1 MSQRRDIQVMM
12 DELQQTSDV
21 IKENLTSF
29 LDGLKDNNVIFD
41 HNVQKIYAVGCGDSF
56 FAAMAV
62 KNAFIKTS
70 GIEFVA
76 VEAMEFCRY
85 EVEYI
90 PKRSIVIV
98 ISYSGSVART
108 AECAIAARQH
118 GAKVVAL
125 TGNPEGKLAKLADHV
140 LLYKV
145 KSLGFAP
152 GTISF
157 TAALMSLYLI
167 AIKFG
172 QHASRSPMIKAED
185 ALIALN
191 EIVQLTTETILSLKD
206 EVYRIAD
213 RFKNQKLFYVI
224 GAGPNLG
231 IAHFGAAK
239 LIEGGELD
247 AIPQQL
253 EEWAH
258 LQYFTSSPDKVTIII
273 CPKGRAI
280 SRAKEL
286 IAEMN
291 FIDTRTIL
299 ITSGKENKLNA
310 EYELCIP
317 GNTDEIYSPLLTSV
331 VLGLISFYISYA
343 NGKSSYNFKN
353 KAEEDEHY
361 ATLHN
366 SEFYQWE
373 K

>member
-12 DELQQTSDV
+12 DELQQTSHV
-21 IKENLTSF
+21 IKENLATF
-29 LDGLKDNNVIFD
+29 LDGLKSNNAIFESD
-41 HNVQKIYAVGCGDSF
+41 VRKIYAVGCGDSL

-62 KNAFIKTS
+62 KEAFIKTS

-85 EVEYI
+85 EVENI
-90 PKRSIVIV
+90 PEGSVVFV

-108 AECAIAARQH
+108 AECATAARQH

-125 TGNPEGKLAKLADHV
+125 TGNPQGRLAKLADHV

-145 KSLGFAP
+145 ESLGFAP

-172 QHASRSPMIKAED
+172 QYPQRAPKINADE
-185 ALIALN
+185 ALKALN
-191 EIVQLTTETILSLKD
+191 DIVQLTTDTILSLKD
-206 EVYRIAD
+206 DAYRIAEK
-213 RFKNQKLFYVI
+213 FKNQKLFYVI

-258 LQYFTSSPDKVTIII
+258 LQYFTSTPEKVTLVI
-273 CPKGRAI
+273 CPEGRAI
-280 SRAKEL
+280 SRAREL
-286 IAEMN
+286 ISEMN
-291 FIDTRTIL
+291 FIDTRSIL
-299 ITSGKENKLNA
+299 ITSGKGKQLNA
-310 EYELCIP
+310 EDELCIP
-317 GNTDEIYSPLLTSV
+317 GNIDEIYTPLLTSV
-331 VLGLISFYISYA
+331 VLGLIAFYISYA
-343 NGKSSYNFKN
+343 NGKSSYNFKSQ
-353 KAEEDEHY
+353 EEEEEHY
-361 ATLHN
+361 ATLHD

-373 K
+373 H

>member
-12 DELQQTSDV
+12 DELQQTSHV
-21 IKENLTSF
+21 IKENLTTF
-29 LDGLKDNNVIFD
+29 LDGLKDNEVIFEYP
-41 HNVQKIYAVGCGDSF
+41 VKKIYAVGCGDSL

-62 KNAFIKTS
+62 KEAFIKTS
-70 GIEFVA
+70 GVEFVA
-76 VEAMEFCRY
+76 IEAMEFCRY
-85 EVEYI
+85 EAEHI
-90 PKRSIVIV
+90 PEGSIVFV

-108 AECAIAARQH
+108 AECAIAAHQH

-125 TGNPEGKLAKLADHV
+125 TGNPEGRLAKLAEHV

-145 KSLGFAP
+145 ESLGFAP

-172 QHASRSPMIKAED
+172 KNPRRTPKINAND
-185 ALIALN
+185 ALNALN
-191 EIVQLTTETILSLKD
+191 DIVQLTTETILSLKD
-206 EVYRIAD
+206 EAYRIAET
-213 RFKNQKLFYVI
+213 FKDQKLFYVI

-258 LQYFTSSPDKVTIII
+258 LQYFTSSPEKVTLII

-286 IAEMN
+286 ISEMN
-291 FIDTRTIL
+291 FIGTHSIL
-299 ITSGKENKLNA
+299 ITSGKKQQLNA
-310 EYELCIP
+310 GYELCIP
-317 GNTDEIYSPLLTSV
+317 GDIDEIYSPLLTSV
-331 VLGLISFYISYA
+331 VLGLIAFYISYA
-343 NGKSSYNFKN
+343 NGKSSYNFKSQ
-353 KAEEDEHY
+353 AEEDEHY
-361 ATLHN
+361 ATLHD

>member
-12 DELQQTSDV
+12 DELEKTSCV
-21 IKENLTSF
+21 IKENLTTF
-29 LDGLKDNNVIFD
+29 LEGLKNSETIFNHD
-41 HNVQKIYAVGCGDSF
+41 VKKIYAVGCGDSY

-62 KNAFIKTS
+62 KDAFIKTS

-85 EVEYI
+85 EAEYI
-90 PKRSIVIV
+90 PAGSIVFV

-108 AECAIAARQH
+108 AECALAARQH
-118 GAKVVAL
+118 GAMVVAL
-125 TGNPEGKLAKLADHV
+125 TGNPQGRLAKLADHT

-145 KSLGFAP
+145 ESLGFAP

-172 QHASRSPMIKAED
+172 QHPDRSPLINAQN
-185 ALIALN
+185 ALKSLGD
-191 EIVQLTTETILSLKD
+191 IVELTTETIISLKD
-206 EVYRIAD
+206 EAYRIAD
-213 RFKNQKLFYVI
+213 KFKAQKLFYVI

-258 LQYFTSSPDKVTIII
+258 LQYFTSSADKVTIII
-273 CPKGRAI
+273 CPDGRSM

-291 FIDTRTIL
+291 FIDTRSIL
-299 ITSGKENKLNA
+299 ITSGKKNALNA
-310 EYELCIP
+310 EHELFIP
-317 GNTDEIYSPLLTSV
+317 GNIEEIYSPLLTSV
-331 VLGLISFYISYA
+331 VLGLIAFYISYA

-353 KAEEDEHY
+353 KAEEEEHY

-366 SEFYQWE
+366 SEFYQWG